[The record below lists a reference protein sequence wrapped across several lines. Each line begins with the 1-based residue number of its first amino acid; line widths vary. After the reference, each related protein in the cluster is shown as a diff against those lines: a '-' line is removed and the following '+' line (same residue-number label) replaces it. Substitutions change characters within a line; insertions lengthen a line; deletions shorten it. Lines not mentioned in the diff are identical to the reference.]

1 MGAPARRG
9 KAAEPDPSCKPEM
22 TSDAS
27 RGSEAKRGQ
36 NVAFAVAFA
45 VNVVLYVEHLILACN

>member
-1 MGAPARRG
+1 
-9 KAAEPDPSCKPEM
+9 M

-27 RGSEAKRGQ
+27 QGSEAKRGQ

-45 VNVVLYVEHLILACN
+45 VSVVLYMEHLILACN